1 MMRFMVLEVW
11 WHTYLSLNSL
21 WSIAA
26 AIIQWHKARSYIV
39 RSSMTEWNSPGMM
52 SGSLICTTYEGILTC
67 TRTMVKHDHYRR
79 WCVHSITPFC
89 GWLFWPTNEPA
100 NIGLFLGKYTTQSYV
115 QILRKGLYVSR
126 LKEVQQLRSDNEQ
139 IYDSHISRSTSAN
152 NTIEQWWRD
161 YINYSLW
168 KSIYSDKRQS
178 DKISFKSTVHTR
190 RISLKDITRAI

>member
-52 SGSLICTTYEGILTC
+52 SGSLICTAYEGILTC

-79 WCVHSITPFC
+79 WCVHSIIHFY

-100 NIGLFLGKYTTQSYV
+100 NSGLLLSIQFCHPLWQTSRTYTVKLGSY
-115 QILRKGLYVSR
+115 Y
-126 LKEVQQLRSDNEQ
+126 N
-139 IYDSHISRSTSAN
+139 
-152 NTIEQWWRD
+152 
-161 YINYSLW
+161 
-168 KSIYSDKRQS
+168 
-178 DKISFKSTVHTR
+178 VHT
-190 RISLKDITRAI
+190 IQGQVHTPVMMHS